1 MSLAGLSREELVGRA
16 RALQPALRERAK
28 EAAALRRL
36 PDATIA
42 DMQEAGLFRVLQP
55 ARFGGAEHHPMT
67 FFEVQT
73 ALAEACPSTAW
84 VYGVVAVHAWQLA
97 LFADEAQQEVWGDD
111 PTTLISSSYMPVGKL
126 TAAEGGWRLSGR
138 WSFSSGSDHC
148 QWIFLGGFCPTGPD
162 AKGPDMRTFLLPRSD
177 YSIKDVWHTS
187 GLRGTG
193 SNDIV
198 VDDVFVPEHRT
209 HKLIHGF
216 FRKSPG
222 NLVNP
227 SALYKVPFGQ
237 LFVRSVSTTAIGLTA
252 GALQAYLQPT
262 RDRVAQSDGSAVRL
276 EVTAQEVA
284 ARAAATVD
292 EVKLVLKRNID
303 QLMAWA
309 EAGDDMPLDRRIAF
323 RLDSSR
329 TVERCMAVVDEL
341 FTASGGR
348 AIFEDHPL
356 NRFWLDIHAA
366 RAHYANNPTKP
377 ARNLG
382 GTLLGLK
389 NTDFFL

>member
-1 MSLAGLSREELVGRA
+1 MSLHELSRDELVGRA
-16 RALQPALRERAK
+16 RALQPALRERAQ
-28 EAAALRRL
+28 ATSARRRL
-36 PDATIA
+36 TDETIS
-42 DMQEAGLFRVLQP
+42 DLQRSGLFRVLQP
-55 ARFGGAEHHPMT
+55 ARFGGAEHHPLT
-67 FFEVQT
+67 FFEIQT

-84 VYGVVAVHAWQLA
+84 VYGVIAVHAWQLA

-126 TAAEGGWRLSGR
+126 TPADGGWRLTGR
-138 WSFSSGSDHC
+138 WSFSSGSDHA

-177 YSIKDVWHTS
+177 YEIVDVWHTS

-209 HKLIHGF
+209 HKLIDGF

-222 NLVNP
+222 NAVNP
-227 SALYKVPFGQ
+227 APLYRIPFGQ
-237 LFVRSVSTTAIGLTA
+237 LFVRSVSTTAIGLTS
-252 GALQAYLQPT
+252 GALHAYLQAG
-262 RDRVAQSDGSAVRL
+262 RDRVAQSDGSSVRF
-276 EVTAQEVA
+276 EPDAQEVA

-292 EVKLVLKRNID
+292 EVKLVLQRNME

-309 EAGDDMPLDRRIAF
+309 EAGDDMPLDRRVAF

-329 TVERCMAVVDEL
+329 TVERCLAAVDAL

-348 AIFEDHPL
+348 AIFEEHPL

-366 RAHYANNPTKP
+366 RAHYANNPAKP